1 LFLADIFCN
10 CRLVITRAIYGSL
23 GVWSAIFVGPFTY
36 VIWGLCVICST
47 IIAKWLVIGRYRAG
61 AHPVWGF
68 YHLRWLFVYRLVTA
82 SEVFLKHFAGTFM
95 MNCYLKLMGAS
106 IGRGA
111 VIRTV
116 VVSDFDL
123 ITIGD
128 NTFIGEVSNK
138 IKCIDSCSVE

>member
-1 LFLADIFCN
+1 
-10 CRLVITRAIYGSL
+10 
-23 GVWSAIFVGPFTY
+23 
-36 VIWGLCVICST
+36 VICTT
-47 IIAKWLVIGRYRAG
+47 ILAKWLVIGRYRVG

-95 MNCYLKLMGAS
+95 MNWYLKLMGAS

-128 NTFIGEVSNK
+128 NTFIGEVISLHMNEMAS
-138 IKCIDSCSVE
+138 II